1 MLALV
6 VATGCSL
13 AACAQS
19 SNAQGTGGGPNGM
32 SPEVRAKMQQIRDD
46 TKTAAFND
54 LSAGD
59 RAKVQAILD
68 QVNNGQQTDIKAAIK
83 QIDASLTPAEA
94 KAVVAEGAK
103 MMAQYK
109 ATVPARPDATPNP
122 NRRGGMSR
130 MMNDAGAVLFTVSI
144 SREKMKEL
152 RQAAASKNSQ

>member
-1 MLALV
+1 MKLSLPMLALV
-6 VATGCSL
+6 VATACSL

-19 SNAQGTGGGPNGM
+19 SNAQSTGGGPNGM
-32 SPEVRAKMQQIRDD
+32 SPEVRAKMLQIRDD

-54 LSAGD
+54 LSAAD

-83 QIDASLTPAEA
+83 QIDTVLTPEES

-109 ATVPARPDATPNP
+109 AAMPARPDATP
-122 NRRGGMSR
+122 
-130 MMNDAGAVLFTVSI
+130 
-144 SREKMKEL
+144 
-152 RQAAASKNSQ
+152 